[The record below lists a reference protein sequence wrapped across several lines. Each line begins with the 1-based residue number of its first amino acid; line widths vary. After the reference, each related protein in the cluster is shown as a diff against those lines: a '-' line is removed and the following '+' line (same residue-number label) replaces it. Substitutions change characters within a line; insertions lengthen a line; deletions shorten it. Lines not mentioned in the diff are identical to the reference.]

1 MAVMGSSIGKSVTR
15 SHFVGAI
22 LEDASLPIPNHGTVA
37 LVKGFGPVLLYH
49 MGNVTRSFSLM

>member
-1 MAVMGSSIGKSVTR
+1 MGSSIGKSVTR